1 MIAIQLFVIG
11 AAFSLFAKLVAAAGG
26 LTATQLSAIV
36 GVLLSLVFTF
46 IPGLKTWYASLDATK
61 KPVVMVVAL
70 FLTTAVI
77 FGLACLPSSPYQ
89 YFTCDIAGFWQ
100 AVALFVSALIANQA
114 TYLITSPY
122 KPSAKAKG

>member
-1 MIAIQLFVIG
+1 M
-11 AAFSLFAKLVAAAGG
+11 
-26 LTATQLSAIV
+26 TATQLSAIV

-46 IPGLKTWYASLDATK
+46 VPGVKAWYGNLESGVKSGVMALALL
-61 KPVVMVVAL
+61 VV
-70 FLTTAVI
+70 TAAI

-114 TYLITSPY
+114 TYMITSPF
-122 KPSAKAKG
+122 KAKAAKG